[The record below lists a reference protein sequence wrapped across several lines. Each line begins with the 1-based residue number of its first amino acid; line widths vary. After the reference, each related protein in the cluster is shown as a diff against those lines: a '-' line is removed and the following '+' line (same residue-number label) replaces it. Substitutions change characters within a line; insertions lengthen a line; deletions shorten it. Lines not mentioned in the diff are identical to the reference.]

1 MKPRKAS
8 DLRELTDEEL
18 KSLLKE
24 SQETLSNQRFE
35 QAEGSVKSNRR
46 ILTGRVSSNK
56 MDKTIVVSIVRQVA
70 HPIYKKYFKRTK
82 KFLAHDPNNEC
93 KIGDTVKIRESR
105 PMSAKKRWELIEI
118 VARAK

>member
-1 MKPRKAS
+1 M
-8 DLRELTDEEL
+8 EEN
-18 KSLLKE
+18 
-24 SQETLSNQRFE
+24 TINIAIE